1 MVRQHSDRFC
11 FMPIYRTC
19 PVGGLQCDA
28 DRGMAEVYCGRGNGE
43 KGVWLENLT
52 GKGEDEKYLLRENEE
67 KH

>member
-1 MVRQHSDRFC
+1 MMRQHSDRFC

-43 KGVWLENLT
+43 KGSVA
-52 GKGEDEKYLLRENEE
+52 
-67 KH
+67 

>member
-1 MVRQHSDRFC
+1 M
-11 FMPIYRTC
+11 
-19 PVGGLQCDA
+19 GGLQCDA